1 MSDKFKLYKNI
12 ESFIDNNCVYK
23 KNDPFLITFS
33 KEKENS
39 DELPTAQDSSNFI
52 QCIMNIPKEKED
64 LLKEEKNSKGI
75 KINVVD
81 SSFEFIL
88 YKNNT
93 TPSVIECLLLLIIND
108 IEKVETPEAETKN
121 EKKASNINLEY
132 KLLEKLK
139 KFIFNYIK
147 KNKKNKKSEGSSN
160 VLEDILLGGAK
171 NGIRFFNNDKNRID
185 YEKEN
190 IKKIIEIIKSI
201 PSKLEIKQKKSLNEK
216 SESKK
221 IEETEEGKEVNKKR
235 KKDNDNDINE
245 VLDELNPDYKNE
257 LIDRYL
263 DEMPEELV
271 NLMKKYKNLNFT
283 KNMFMEYTD
292 KTKNITNGGEVEDK
306 QDISKDEI

>member
-64 LLKEEKNSKGI
+64 LLKEEKNSK
-75 KINVVD
+75 
-81 SSFEFIL
+81 FIL

-271 NLMKKYKNLNFT
+271 NLMKKYKNINFT

>member
-23 KNDPFLITFS
+23 KNDPFIINFS
-33 KEKENS
+33 NEKENS
-39 DELPTAQDSSNFI
+39 GALPTVRDSSNFI

-64 LLKEEKNSKGI
+64 LLKDAKNSKSI
-75 KINVVD
+75 KINVLD

-108 IEKVETPEAETKN
+108 IEKVETQEPDTKS
-121 EKKASNINLEY
+121 EKEASNINIEY

-147 KNKKNKKSEGSSN
+147 KNKKNKKSEGSNN
-160 VLEDILLGGAK
+160 VLENILLGGAK
-171 NGIRFFNNDKNRID
+171 DGIRFFNHDKNGID
-185 YEKEN
+185 YEKGN

-201 PSKLEIKQKKSLNEK
+201 PSKLEIKQKKSQSEKNENT
-216 SESKK
+216 K
-221 IEETEEGKEVNKKR
+221 IEETVEGKEVNKKG

-245 VLDELNPDYKNE
+245 VLDELNPNYKKE
-257 LIDRYL
+257 LIYRYL

-271 NLMKKYKNLNFT
+271 NLMKKYKNINFT
-283 KNMFMEYTD
+283 KSMYMEYSD
-292 KTKNITNGGEVEDK
+292 KNKNIINEDAEDK
-306 QDISKDEI
+306 QDISKDELV

>member
-39 DELPTAQDSSNFI
+39 DELPTVQDSSNFI

-64 LLKEEKNSKGI
+64 LLKEEKNSNGI

-271 NLMKKYKNLNFT
+271 NLMKKYKNINFT

>member
-39 DELPTAQDSSNFI
+39 DELPTVQDSSNFI

-201 PSKLEIKQKKSLNEK
+201 PSKLEIKQKKA
-216 SESKK
+216 
-221 IEETEEGKEVNKKR
+221 
-235 KKDNDNDINE
+235 
-245 VLDELNPDYKNE
+245 
-257 LIDRYL
+257 
-263 DEMPEELV
+263 
-271 NLMKKYKNLNFT
+271 
-283 KNMFMEYTD
+283 
-292 KTKNITNGGEVEDK
+292 
-306 QDISKDEI
+306 

>member
-39 DELPTAQDSSNFI
+39 DELPTVQDSSNFI

-271 NLMKKYKNLNFT
+271 NLMKKYKNINFT